1 MLVWYTHFPKF
12 RLQNNLLFHISVE
25 QISTIK
31 LKLYETIKTMLKL
44 LFFLLVCCHVQS
56 LPYHYAKNRQ
66 RIARGTNSRL
76 SPSISYGLNEAAL
89 SKYQA
94 GNQVR
99 SFISFCDNLFLLISI
114 ERAIMIQMCFS
125 LVTQKA
131 LSYEKRARKNVDEID
146 HFFRMLTRRCQNLK
160 VLE

>member
-1 MLVWYTHFPKF
+1 MCVYGAIYQFEIREDSISLVWRYTHIYTFQSFAYKITYFFASFKPT
-12 RLQNNLLFHISVE
+12 RRNLNNRGE
-25 QISTIK
+25 RRQ
-31 LKLYETIKTMLKL
+31 TIKTMLKL

-94 GNQVR
+94 GNQV
-99 SFISFCDNLFLLISI
+99 SFISVS
-114 ERAIMIQMCFS
+114 
-125 LVTQKA
+125 
-131 LSYEKRARKNVDEID
+131 
-146 HFFRMLTRRCQNLK
+146 
-160 VLE
+160 